1 MIIKVRS
8 QDGPNLFIPIPT
20 GLFCNRL
27 TAGFAAKAMAQN
39 GVTAT
44 PAQMVKLFRVIR
56 KVKRRHP
63 DWVLV
68 EAESAEGDRV
78 YVKL

>member
-1 MIIKVRS
+1 MLIKVRS
-8 QDGPNLFIPIPT
+8 TDGPNLTIPLPT

-39 GVTAT
+39 GWNAT
-44 PAQMVKLFRVIR
+44 PEQMARFFQAARQYKR
-56 KVKRRHP
+56 KHP
-63 DWVLV
+63 DWVLTEV
-68 EAESAEGDRV
+68 ESSNGDYV

>member
-1 MIIKVRS
+1 MIVKVQS
-8 QDGPNLFIPIPT
+8 KDGPNLLIPIPT

-27 TAGFAAKAMAQN
+27 TAGIAARAAAQG

-44 PAQMVKLFRVIR
+44 PEQMAKLFRIIR
-56 KVKRRHP
+56 ECKRRFP
-63 DWVLV
+63 GWVIT
-68 EAESAEGDRV
+68 EIESADGDYV

>member
-1 MIIKVRS
+1 MIIKIRS
-8 QDGPNLFIPIPT
+8 SNGPNLFIPIPT

-44 PAQMVKLFRVIR
+44 PEQMARFFRIAR
-56 KVKRRHP
+56 QCKRRNP
-63 DWVLV
+63 GWVLV
-68 EAESAEGDRV
+68 EVQSADGDSV

>member
-1 MIIKVRS
+1 MIVKIRS
-8 QDGPNLFIPIPT
+8 QDGPNLFIPIPV

-39 GVTAT
+39 GITAT
-44 PAQMVKLFRVIR
+44 PAQMAKLFRTIR
-56 KVKRRHP
+56 ACKRRHR

-68 EAESAEGDRV
+68 EVQSANGDQV
-78 YVKL
+78 YVKP